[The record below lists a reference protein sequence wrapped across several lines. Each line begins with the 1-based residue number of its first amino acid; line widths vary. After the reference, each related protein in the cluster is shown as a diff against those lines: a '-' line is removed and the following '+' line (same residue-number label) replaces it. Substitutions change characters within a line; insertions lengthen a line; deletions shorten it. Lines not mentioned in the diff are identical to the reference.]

1 MKGVPTGD
9 GPAFSLYSMAVQAA
23 LDGAGVLMAHAALI
37 EPHIA
42 SGALV
47 APFPTVARTGLRLT
61 ILAPERTTE
70 EASRLIAWLL
80 EHA

>member
-23 LDGAGVLMAHAALI
+23 LDGAGVLMGHAALI
-37 EPHIA
+37 APHIA

-47 APFPTVARTGLRLT
+47 APFPTVARTGRWLA
-61 ILAPERTTE
+61 IVAPERTSE
-70 EASRLIAWLL
+70 VAAQLIAWLV
-80 EHA
+80 AQG